1 MNTEEDM
8 QATDWEAVWNIVLLE
23 LGFECPFIL
32 F

>member
-8 QATDWEAVWNIVLLE
+8 QATDWEPAWNTALLE
-23 LGFECPFIL
+23 LGFECLFIL